1 MMHKI
6 VSLNFAFEVRS
17 SGVSLIF
24 MEKLVLRWRLFC
36 FFYQHRSSLGQG
48 RCRRLELTKYA
59 FWGEGCFLVYMCHAE
74 WFYISMHESRRGWGG
89 GLFPVWKNSNVIKH
103 TDSKIT
109 KSSNSSTPP
118 PAPCKQVCSSTNDH
132 WTELY
137 RKEFLWSLKNILKRV
152 FLNIHKFTFL
162 NIHLYLSSHAKRMFQ
177 DNHGIKSIQFYCAC
191 FLFYKTKIF

>member
-1 MMHKI
+1 MHKI

-36 FFYQHRSSLGQG
+36 F
-48 RCRRLELTKYA
+48 
-59 FWGEGCFLVYMCHAE
+59 LVYMFHAE
-74 WFYISMHESRRGWGG
+74 WFYISMRESRRGWGG
-89 GLFPVWKNSNVIKH
+89 GVSGLKKLKRNIKH

-118 PAPCKQVCSSTNDH
+118 PPCKQVCSSTNDH

-137 RKEFLWSLKNILKRV
+137 RKEFIWSLKNSLKRV